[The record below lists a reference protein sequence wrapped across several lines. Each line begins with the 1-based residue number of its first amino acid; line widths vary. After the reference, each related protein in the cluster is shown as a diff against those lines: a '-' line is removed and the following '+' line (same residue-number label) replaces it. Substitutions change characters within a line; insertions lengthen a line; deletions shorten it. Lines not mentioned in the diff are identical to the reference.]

1 MKRERKKAPNRL
13 PTQFNSVQPQP
24 QLKCASNN
32 SINIQLNEANESGE
46 TIINDNSSQF
56 WLNSHV
62 DRQRVH
68 IEFIKMVETVRLWA
82 LTHTGNE
89 QWDEVRAR
97 ARARSYTHTL
107 HIPQS
112 TYSTHIYALACA
124 TKFMQFILS
133 TYGIRLKCLS
143 HLLYDAQSLQLSC
156 CRNRFGRESESERE
170 KKLHAVWKPVWLCCY
185 TQSAIHLIAVCY
197 FIYFNLFHIASH
209 RIASFW
215 CRF

>member
-97 ARARSYTHTL
+97 ARSYAHLHAYSAHTTEYL
-107 HIPQS
+107 FHAHLCTCVRDQI
-112 TYSTHIYALACA
+112 HAIH
-124 TKFMQFILS
+124 FINIWHSAKVFVTSPVWCSIIAIKLLS
-133 TYGIRLKCLS
+133 QPIW
-143 HLLYDAQSLQLSC
+143 
-156 CRNRFGRESESERE
+156 REQERE
-170 KKLHAVWKPVWLCCY
+170 REEIACCLKTSLAVLLHPECNPFDRSV
-185 TQSAIHLIAVCY
+185 
-197 FIYFNLFHIASH
+197 LFYL
-209 RIASFW
+209 F
-215 CRF
+215 